1 MSLTSFNFLDT
12 QAARYKVAQK
22 TIEESAEFIQS
33 KIDNETKEEKLKVE
47 KAIQELNEKVKHI
60 IESKEVKEK
69 ENTIKENNEVI
80 KKSIKIGFETYKK
93 ICKII
98 DEKPNLTLEQRTD
111 YKQKL
116 YHKLLDKFMS
126 EKEKDLFSNLIK
138 MKGMPIVFM
147 GNPGQMS
154 NMRSIGF

>member
-1 MSLTSFNFLDT
+1 MSLTSFNFLDN
-12 QAARYKVAQK
+12 QAARYKIAQK

-33 KIDNETKEEKLKVE
+33 KIETETKEEKLKVE

-69 ENTIKENNEVI
+69 EDTIKENNEVI

-98 DEKPNLTLEQRTD
+98 DEKPNLTLEQRND

-126 EKEKDLFSNLIK
+126 EKEKELFSNLIK
-138 MKGMPIVFM
+138 MRGMPIIM
-147 GNPGQMS
+147 GNPGQMG

>member
-1 MSLTSFNFLDT
+1 MSLTSFNFLDN
-12 QAARYKVAQK
+12 QAARYKLAQK
-22 TIEESAEFIQS
+22 TIEESAEFIQN
-33 KIDNETKEEKLKVE
+33 KIETETKEEKLKVD
-47 KAIQELNEKVKHI
+47 KAIQELNEKIKHI

-69 ENTIKENNEVI
+69 EDTINENNEVI

-98 DEKPNLTLEQRTD
+98 DEKPNLTLEQRND

-126 EKEKDLFSNLIK
+126 EKEKELFSNLIK
-138 MKGMPIVFM
+138 MKGMPIFM
-147 GNPGQMS
+147 GNPGQMG
-154 NMRSIGF
+154 NMRSIRF

>member
-1 MSLTSFNFLDT
+1 MSLTSFNFLDN

-69 ENTIKENNEVI
+69 EDTINENNEVI

-98 DEKPNLTLEQRTD
+98 DEKPNLTLEQRND

-126 EKEKDLFSNLIK
+126 EKEKELFSNLIK
-138 MKGMPIVFM
+138 MRGMPIIM
-147 GNPGQMS
+147 GNPGKMD

>member
-1 MSLTSFNFLDT
+1 MSLTSFNFLDN

-33 KIDNETKEEKLKVE
+33 KIDNETKEEKLKVD

-69 ENTIKENNEVI
+69 EDTIKENNEVI

-98 DEKPNLTLEQRTD
+98 DEKPNLTLEQRND

-126 EKEKDLFSNLIK
+126 EKEKELFSNLIK

-147 GNPGQMS
+147 GNPGQMG

>member
-1 MSLTSFNFLDT
+1 MSLTSFNFLDN

-22 TIEESAEFIQS
+22 TIEDSAEFIQT
-33 KIDNETKEEKLKVE
+33 KIDTETKEEKLKVD
-47 KAIQELNEKVKHI
+47 KAIQELNEKIKHI

-69 ENTIKENNEVI
+69 EDTIKKNNEVI

-98 DEKPNLTLEQRTD
+98 DEKPNLTLDQRND

-126 EKEKDLFSNLIK
+126 EKEKELFSNLIK
-138 MKGMPIVFM
+138 MKGMPIMFM
-147 GNPGQMS
+147 GNPGQMG